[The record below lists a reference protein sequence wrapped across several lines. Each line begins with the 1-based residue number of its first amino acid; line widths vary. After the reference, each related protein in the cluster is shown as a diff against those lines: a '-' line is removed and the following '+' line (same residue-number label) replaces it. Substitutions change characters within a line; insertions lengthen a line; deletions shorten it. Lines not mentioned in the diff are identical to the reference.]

1 MDATISYLAAARAY
15 ADGVRVLFAPSG
27 VPTGERGGR
36 GPASPADL
44 AEQAEKLSPLS
55 ADLTE
60 AAVAQLAD
68 ADPAVRTQAA
78 TGLLAKALTD
88 LEISTYLLQAARDEE
103 DEIAWAGGRGTERGV
118 AGLGATEDRLKLLL
132 GEAEA
137 GPEQAER
144 GEVAPPD
151 IPTARVE
158 LSNAIKD
165 TLVLISERAGK
176 TGQEALGGL
185 VGLGIAEVAQA
196 AGVVGMDIAQ
206 ALGQAEKVTR
216 LYNAFR
222 DFALKAYDS
231 LVALL
236 GQPVLQA
243 ATSRVLEWVDELKR
257 GKLFSEMLEKLYET
271 GQTRQ
276 DLSQLVTNSQAG
288 LGKFAIAIKDV
299 DGLGTAYEQQ
309 IKLADKLLRGLRFLG
324 GLPAAVL
331 PQGRV
336 LLAAAYIVLGA
347 YVVLAGADYVDARR
361 VKLLNRVPGVHQVV
375 ETNLV
380 SA

>member
-1 MDATISYLAAARAY
+1 
-15 ADGVRVLFAPSG
+15 V
-27 VPTGERGGR
+27 
-36 GPASPADL
+36 
-44 AEQAEKLSPLS
+44 
-55 ADLTE
+55 
-60 AAVAQLAD
+60 
-68 ADPAVRTQAA
+68 
-78 TGLLAKALTD
+78 
-88 LEISTYLLQAARDEE
+88 
-103 DEIAWAGGRGTERGV
+103 
-118 AGLGATEDRLKLLL
+118 
-132 GEAEA
+132 
-137 GPEQAER
+137 PEQAER